1 MFLHMPHVAP
11 RFLAALLVAAAA
23 NAAEAAVVYSTTFDS
38 ASPGTLANQQAW
50 TGTAGTWAVSAS
62 VNTGLVGYAVLS
74 SDNGVTPS
82 SGTGQMVRVAT
93 SRFGNDRTKAWLD
106 ILNSGKWAAAS
117 AGGND
122 VLETSIKIFVPS
134 GLLQPCHFGIMIS
147 KDSATTGSGFVINGQ
162 TGAVSYLDNG
172 YAAANRFP
180 FNKTV
185 SLGAWHSCVF
195 RWNPTTGA
203 ASLAIDG
210 EQVGSYVSTVR
221 GGVYA
226 VNMFSFTDFSGTSA
240 LTQFAYMDDYSLN
253 AVPAALPCPGDF
265 DGNRVRD
272 GADLGFLL
280 GNWGTAATDL
290 TGDGVTDGADLGVLL
305 GNWGA
310 CP

>member
-1 MFLHMPHVAP
+1 
-11 RFLAALLVAAAA
+11 
-23 NAAEAAVVYSTTFDS
+23 
-38 ASPGTLANQQAW
+38 
-50 TGTAGTWAVSAS
+50 
-62 VNTGLVGYAVLS
+62 
-74 SDNGVTPS
+74 
-82 SGTGQMVRVAT
+82 
-93 SRFGNDRTKAWLD
+93 
-106 ILNSGKWAAAS
+106 
-117 AGGND
+117 
-122 VLETSIKIFVPS
+122 
-134 GLLQPCHFGIMIS
+134 MIS
-147 KDSATTGSGFVINGQ
+147 KDAATTGSGFVINGQ

-180 FNKTV
+180 FSKTV